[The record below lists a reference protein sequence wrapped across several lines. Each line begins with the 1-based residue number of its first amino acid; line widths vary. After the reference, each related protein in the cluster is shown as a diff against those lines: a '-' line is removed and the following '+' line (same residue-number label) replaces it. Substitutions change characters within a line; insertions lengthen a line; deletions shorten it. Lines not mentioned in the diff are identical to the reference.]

1 MKRIRCKRCLVTHTV
16 MERQHAERLRCGT
29 PGCGLPFRTGAKDTS
44 SDHRATMI
52 IDPADEAH
60 WLQSGQVVEVIE

>member
-1 MKRIRCKRCLVTHTV
+1 MKRIRCKRCLVTHTI

-29 PGCGLPFRTGAKDTS
+29 PGCGLPFRAGEKTNS
-44 SDHRATMI
+44 LPIVVS

-60 WLQSGQVVEVIE
+60 WLQSGQAVEVIE